1 MNEAGRLVA
10 QIGRA
15 VVARGGNRLAPQVRR
30 LTALY
35 RAALAEEI
43 ALRRPFLWR
52 AVAAGAGVSLYFAA
66 AREPPLPLCLALAG
80 LGATL
85 AYVTRAHPRA
95 RTLFLTLTF
104 IALGFTSG
112 AWRTARVKAPIVP
125 RVGIGELT
133 GFVEEIDP
141 RRNGARFIL
150 RLASA
155 EGLPNDVIP
164 ARVRLTTRD
173 EPVFAAGDFIAL
185 KARLM
190 PPARAALPGGYDFAR
205 DAFFI
210 RLGGVGS
217 VLGKIEILPP
227 PDPAPLDLRFFAAV
241 DRLRN
246 DLAQRVYGAI
256 GGDAG
261 AIAAAMVAGKR
272 DFLSQDARTLIR
284 RAGIFHI
291 VTISGVQMTLVSG
304 IFYVG
309 LRRLLA
315 LSQTLALNYPIH
327 KWAAALAIL
336 GAIIYDLGTGSR
348 VGTQR
353 ALAMTAIMLG
363 AAIVDRP
370 SLSMRN
376 LALAAFCVIAFE
388 PEALLGASFQLSF
401 AAVAA
406 LIAVYEWRNDYMK
419 NSMTNSAAN
428 LMANSMPDY
437 VAGSRAV
444 TAPSAQPVGAF
455 AEWREIFLERL
466 LHGPGALLLA
476 TLCAT
481 SAAAAFMAAD
491 FHEISPYVLI
501 GNPLTLAIIEFF
513 AVPCALLGALLYPLG
528 LDGFVWFYLKLGID
542 LVMWLAG
549 LIAAA
554 PGASLPVKAFAPWAL
569 VFLSLAVLSAVL
581 WRSWPFKATA
591 LPFLLVG
598 LIGARDGAAFDIAIA
613 PTGDAVALR
622 QANGALALIGMN
634 PQAFAAEQWL
644 RADAD
649 PRAASDAAGGGCDA
663 LACVGRAIDGSF
675 VSVVTERAAFV
686 EDCARAAMIVT
697 PLRAPTGCAAPIV
710 IDRDRLAE
718 TGAITLRFRQ
728 SQDEAQV
735 EATIGPRVDWTMA
748 RENGEDRPWSPKP
761 ETRRKAVA
769 PSPSALEAE
778 DAPDDDDP
786 S

>member
-1 MNEAGRLVA
+1 MSEATRLVA

-15 VVARGGNRLAPQVRR
+15 VVVRGASRFAPGLRR
-30 LTALY
+30 VGALY
-35 RAALAEEI
+35 RAALAEET

-52 AVAAGAGVSLYFAA
+52 AVAAGSGVVLYFAA
-66 AREPPLPLCLALAG
+66 AREPPLLLCMTLTGGGALLTFLA
-80 LGATL
+80 
-85 AYVTRAHPRA
+85 RAHRRA
-95 RTLFLTLTF
+95 RALFLSLTF
-104 IALGFTSG
+104 IAFGFACG
-112 AWRTARVKAPIVP
+112 AWRTARVMAPIVP
-125 RVGIGELT
+125 RVGVGQLT

-141 RRNGARFIL
+141 RRSGARFIL
-150 RLASA
+150 RVASA
-155 EGLPNDVIP
+155 EDLPDSVTP
-164 ARVRLTTRD
+164 ARVRLTMRE
-173 EPVFAAGDFIAL
+173 EPVFVAGDFIAL

-205 DAFFI
+205 DAFFA

-227 PDPAPLDLRFFAAV
+227 PDPAPLNLRFFAAI
-241 DRLRN
+241 DRARN
-246 DLAQRVYGAI
+246 ELAQRVYGAI

-272 DFLSQDARTLIR
+272 DFLSPDARTLIR

-291 VTISGVQMTLVSG
+291 VTISGVQMTLVAG

-336 GAIIYDLGTGSR
+336 GAILYDLGTGSR

-353 ALAMTAIMLG
+353 ALAMTVIMLG
-363 AAIVDRP
+363 AVIVDRP

-376 LALAAFCVIAFE
+376 LALAVFFVVMVE

-406 LIAVYEWRNDYMK
+406 LIAVYEWRNDYMAK
-419 NSMTNSAAN
+419 
-428 LMANSMPDY
+428 
-437 VAGSRAV
+437 SRAG
-444 TAPSAQPVGAF
+444 AQASAQPVGAF
-455 AEWREIFLERL
+455 TEWREMFLERL

-476 TLCAT
+476 TFCAT
-481 SAAAAFMAAD
+481 SATAGFMAAD

-528 LDGFVWFYLKLGID
+528 LDGFVWFYLKLGIE
-542 LVMWLAG
+542 LVMWLAA

-569 VFLSLAVLSAVL
+569 VFLALAVLSATL

-591 LPFLLVG
+591 VPLLLLG
-598 LIGARDGAAFDIAIA
+598 LMGAREGAAFDVAVA

-622 QANGALALIGMN
+622 QSGGALALIGKN

-649 PRAASDAAGGGCDA
+649 PRAADEAAGGGCDA
-663 LACVGRAIDGSF
+663 LACVGRATNGSY
-675 VSVVTERAAFV
+675 VSVVSERAAFV

-697 PLRAPTGCAAPIV
+697 PLHAPSGCAAPIV

-718 TGAITLRFRQ
+718 TGAIALRFR
-728 SQDEAQV
+728 EAGIV
-735 EATIGPRVDWTMA
+735 WTTA

-761 ETRRKAVA
+761 ATRRKAL
-769 PSPSALEAE
+769 PPPNPDAE
-778 DAPDDDDP
+778 VEDIPDAPEP
-786 S
+786 P